1 MPQREKIGCQ
11 LKYDMVLSQLIVVF
25 LFLREELLDTGSD
38 TKVTAIGAIL
48 ARFAHV

>member
-25 LFLREELLDTGSD
+25 LFLREELATGSD